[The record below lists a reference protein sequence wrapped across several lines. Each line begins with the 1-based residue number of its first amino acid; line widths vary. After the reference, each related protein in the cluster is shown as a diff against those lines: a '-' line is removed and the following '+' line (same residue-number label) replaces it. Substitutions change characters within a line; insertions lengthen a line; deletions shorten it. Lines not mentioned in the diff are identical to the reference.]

1 MNGVGGCVIS
11 EDGDQTEDE
20 LKAWMSIRG
29 GRRFT
34 ERVSCPNLG
43 GELAGEVNSPTTSY
57 NDRRDSDHVCNN
69 IQVT

>member
-43 GELAGEVNSPTTSY
+43 GELAGEVNSPTGCLTIYVKKSHFVPLP
-57 NDRRDSDHVCNN
+57 N
-69 IQVT
+69 

>member
-1 MNGVGGCVIS
+1 MIIS

-34 ERVSCPNLG
+34 QRVSCPNLG
-43 GELAGEVNSPTTSY
+43 GELAGEVNSLTIYVKKSHFVPLA
-57 NDRRDSDHVCNN
+57 N
-69 IQVT
+69 

>member
-11 EDGDQTEDE
+11 EEDDDQTEDE

-34 ERVSCPNLG
+34 QRVSCPNLG
-43 GELAGEVNSPTTSY
+43 SELASEVNSLTIYVKKSHFVPLP
-57 NDRRDSDHVCNN
+57 N
-69 IQVT
+69 